1 MKQVNTIRSS
11 WEASHAAERVL
22 VIGGEVDMAPLGRE
36 LTRRGADVSIIED
49 IARASQAL
57 QRQPLDIV
65 IVAAR
70 PDADA
75 TALLIALAR
84 AHTGGKATILLL
96 VDLARAESYGGPS
109 SRPMKSSANRLR
121 RSASPTPRASGSG
134 ARLDQLTPHVVRRD
148 DGQAALD
155 RAVDVAALPL
165 RRESLRRLGGL
176 LDHLHDRLLRLRRDL
191 QRAS

>member
-1 MKQVNTIRSS
+1 
-11 WEASHAAERVL
+11 
-22 VIGGEVDMAPLGRE
+22 MAPLNHE
-36 LTRRGADVSIIED
+36 LARRGADVATIED

-96 VDLARAESYGGPS
+96 IDLARAESYGRAIFAADEILGLSLAPQ
-109 SRPMKSSANRLR
+109 RIADATGVGLR
-121 RSASPTPRASGSG
+121 N
-134 ARLDQLTPHVVRRD
+134 
-148 DGQAALD
+148 AA
-155 RAVDVAALPL
+155 
-165 RRESLRRLGGL
+165 
-176 LDHLHDRLLRLRRDL
+176 
-191 QRAS
+191 

>member
-1 MKQVNTIRSS
+1 MSAQCRQNQWKGANNRQPSSDGAADETGLKQVTTNRAS

-22 VIGGEVDMAPLGRE
+22 VIGGEADMAPLGRE
-36 LTRRGADVSIIED
+36 LVRRGADVSTIED

-96 VDLARAESYGGPS
+96 VDLARADGYGRAIFAADEILGQSLAPQ
-109 SRPMKSSANRLR
+109 RIADATGVGL
-121 RSASPTPRASGSG
+121 RSAA
-134 ARLDQLTPHVVRRD
+134 
-148 DGQAALD
+148 
-155 RAVDVAALPL
+155 
-165 RRESLRRLGGL
+165 
-176 LDHLHDRLLRLRRDL
+176 
-191 QRAS
+191 